1 MPILSEEDL
10 ERFRTKVCTL
20 ASSLKCDFGVERC
33 NYSHNLYWARRCP
46 FYLRDSSILRYIPHV
61 CPDVELGEGTTVL
74 RNSCPRGN
82 NCSFAHSYEEIHY
95 HPLVYKT
102 QVCKDYRLGKCK
114 TYYCHLVH
122 GLAEYRVPKEY
133 VLPRKAGL
141 DIPQFSHVKMVD
153 NIRSISTGNASVG
166 CFQRGKS
173 SIQSVDRSNR
183 GERDMV
189 DPSHLKEWS
198 PLKSNDHERNTE
210 INGNSNSNGVNGL
223 HKSRNGSADNLVN
236 GSTNGIGHNQNH
248 SISTQNSKKNDEESL
263 RSIKSLDVA
272 EKSDESIY
280 DWYKL
285 IATTKVDYHENENG
299 LNDIDKNYSILKI
312 YDRHLQSSLNEFN
325 QLNIY
330 NNEINSYNGHFEDDL
345 NSYETDKRN
354 ESLVRRN
361 VNMWND
367 SSTKKIIES
376 NNALGTVSSII
387 ESNDSGLATVPSILE
402 DSYRSYEDVFQASD
416 LASSINSI
424 NGDEVYVKILKQCE
438 LIKKNTKP
446 YVENNINWTQVV
458 DDCRKLL
465 DIVIEAKKVSQ
476 EKSK

>member
-20 ASSLKCDFGVERC
+20 ASSLRCDFGVERC

-102 QVCKDYRLGKCK
+102 QVCKDYRIGKCK

-122 GLAEYRVPKEY
+122 GLAEYRVPREY

-141 DIPQFSHVKMVD
+141 DIPLLPHVKLVD

-173 SIQSVDRSNR
+173 SIQSVDRSTR
-183 GERDMV
+183 GEKDVV
-189 DPSHLKEWS
+189 DYSNHKDWV
-198 PLKSNDHERNTE
+198 PLRSNSGERKTE
-210 INGNSNSNGVNGL
+210 INGNAKSDGVNGL
-223 HKSRNGSADNLVN
+223 QKSSNGVTSKLVN
-236 GSTNGIGHNQNH
+236 GTTNGIAKVQNN
-248 SISTQNSKKNDEESL
+248 SISSQVSKKNNEESL
-263 RSIKSLDVA
+263 RSMKSLDAA
-272 EKSDESIY
+272 EKQDESVY

-285 IATTKVDYHENENG
+285 IATTKVEYHDNENG
-299 LNDIDKNYSILKI
+299 INEMDKNYSILKI
-312 YDRHLQSSLNEFN
+312 YDRQLQNSLNEFN

-330 NNEINSYNGHFEDDL
+330 NNEISPYNGHYEDDL
-345 NSYETDKRN
+345 NCYETDKRN

-387 ESNDSGLATVPSILE
+387 DSNNNGVSTVPSIVE
-402 DSYRSYEDVFQASD
+402 DSYRSYDDVFQTSD
-416 LASSINSI
+416 LTSSMNSI
-424 NGDEVYVKILKQCE
+424 NGDEVYIKILKQCE

-446 YVENNINWTQVV
+446 YVESKINWTQVIN
-458 DDCRKLL
+458 DCRKLL